1 MKTPIVKSSMVIVS
15 SRNIITLPNSR
26 YVAAL
31 FKRTNESKNDFGL
44 IVYDLV
50 DMKIVR
56 QANLVSIRHNS
67 NDILLLVSFTCF
79 FFILFKLNVVPEF
92 EWFP

>member
-1 MKTPIVKSSMVIVS
+1 MVIVS

-79 FFILFKLNVVPEF
+79 FFYFV
-92 EWFP
+92 